1 MESRHPESIPT
12 SSIRVEDGAKELV
25 RSEKMNPYLELLKAQ
40 IGGRDTAPLVEALAA
55 LPLEDPYSW
64 RVTSALKWAFCD
76 LETENLIADLDT
88 LSAADVKKLIEPLQ
102 MRTFQFSIFL
112 LTLLGEE
119 AGEHL
124 ILQALKG
131 AKASIGPESRE

>member
-1 MESRHPESIPT
+1 MENREPESIPI

-25 RSEKMNPYLELLKAQ
+25 RSEKMKPYLELLKAR
-40 IGGRDTAPLVEALAA
+40 IGGQDTAPLVEALAA
-55 LPLEDPYSW
+55 LPLEDRYSW

-76 LETENLIADLDT
+76 LETENLIADLET
-88 LSAADVKKLIEPLQ
+88 LSGADLKKLIEPLQ
-102 MRTFQFSIFL
+102 MRTLQFSIFL
-112 LTLLGEE
+112 LTMLGEE

-131 AKASIGPESRE
+131 AKTSIGG

>member
-1 MESRHPESIPT
+1 MENREPESIPI
-12 SSIRVEDGAKELV
+12 SSIRVEDGSQELV
-25 RSEKMNPYLELLKAQ
+25 RSEKMKPYLGLLKAQ
-40 IGGRDTAPLVEALAA
+40 ISGQDTAPFVEALSA
-55 LPLEDPYSW
+55 LPLEDRYSW

-102 MRTFQFSIFL
+102 MRTLQFSIFL
-112 LTLLGEE
+112 LTMLGEE

-124 ILQALKG
+124 ILQALNG
-131 AKASIGPESRE
+131 AKASIGAESSE

>member
-1 MESRHPESIPT
+1 MDNREPESIPI
-12 SSIRVEDGAKELV
+12 SSIRVEDGANELV
-25 RSEKMNPYLELLKAQ
+25 RSEKMKPYLELLKAQ
-40 IGGRDTAPLVEALAA
+40 IGGQDTAPLVEALAA
-55 LPLEDPYSW
+55 LPLEDRYSW

-76 LETENLIADLDT
+76 LEAENLIADLET

-102 MRTFQFSIFL
+102 MRTLQFSIFL
-112 LTLLGEE
+112 LTILGEE

-124 ILQALKG
+124 IVQALKG

>member
-1 MESRHPESIPT
+1 MESRDPESIPI
-12 SSIRVEDGAKELV
+12 SSIRVEDGSQELV
-25 RSEKMNPYLELLKAQ
+25 RSEKMKPYLELLKAQ
-40 IGGRDTAPLVEALAA
+40 ISGQDTTQFVEALAA
-55 LPLEDPYSW
+55 LPLEDRYSW
-64 RVTSALKWAFCD
+64 RMTSALKWAFCD

-112 LTLLGEE
+112 LTMLGEE

-124 ILQALKG
+124 ILQALNG
-131 AKASIGPESRE
+131 AKASIGG